1 MSALVDVQGVI
12 KRFGSLTALDRVSLL
27 VEPGEV
33 VGLLGAN
40 GAGKS
45 TLVKLIL
52 GLLGPDA
59 GQVNLFGT
67 PPSRAGRAR
76 VGYVPQGLGLYP
88 DLTIAENLGFV
99 AGAFA
104 VEMPALEPDLEAAR
118 DRLVGSLSLGL
129 RRRTAFVAAISHR
142 PDLYLLDEP
151 TSGVGPT
158 GRADLWSTIAEVAE
172 RGAGVL
178 VCTHYMEEAE
188 QCHRVMV
195 LANGAE
201 VARGSTT
208 EIIAGIEA
216 VEVDSPDWAAAL
228 AALDAAGLRP
238 GLVGKRLRMVG
249 AKEDRVRAVLA
260 AAGVAGG
267 VRQTPAGFEEAFVAL
282 SAH

>member
-1 MSALVDVQGVI
+1 VSALVDVADVV
-12 KRFGSLTALDRVSLL
+12 KRFGSLTALDRVSLR

-59 GQVNLFGT
+59 GHVFLFGT

-104 VEMPALEPDLEAAR
+104 VEMPVLEPDLEAAR

-178 VCTHYMEEAE
+178 VSTHYMEEAE

-195 LANGAE
+195 LANGVE

-216 VEVDSPDWAAAL
+216 VEVDAPDWAAAL

-249 AKEDRVRAVLA
+249 AKEDGVRAVLA
-260 AAGVAGG
+260 AAGVTGG
-267 VRQTPAGFEEAFVAL
+267 VRRTPAGFEEAFVAL